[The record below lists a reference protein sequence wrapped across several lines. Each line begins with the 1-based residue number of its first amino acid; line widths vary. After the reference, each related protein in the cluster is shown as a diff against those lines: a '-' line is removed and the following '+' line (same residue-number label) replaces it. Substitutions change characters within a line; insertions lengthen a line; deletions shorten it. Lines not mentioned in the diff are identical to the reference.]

1 MTEALLITTG
11 NGAQREVINSIDSFC
26 LSNGAPVR
34 VFNWQNVSFSASSE
48 ETANTDRSLLNLTV
62 QTNAAD
68 YFENTPAEQSA
79 PDGFY
84 LQFNSDSL
92 AKYTGNGYWT
102 NHTSCL
108 FYKGGGTNG
117 GGYMV
122 ELASWQFKTLS
133 WNPAPYNTNFSPN
146 LDIQIVLTT
155 TNWALSILGDV
166 NTNGQP
172 LYFSG
177 AYTNAGINTS
187 TNVGAWD
194 IIGTT
199 NITSDVTNDLENGVG
214 YCIGAEN
221 QTEGPGLT
229 MSFGKITVASIAN
242 PIVLGPTITT
252 SNELAAFGYNTN
264 TIYSGEALALSAQV
278 SDTSPGANVQY
289 LWQVANEAVP
299 GTFTNLA
306 NGTSSNVVINT
317 LPFSDGNNSSP
328 WIFQVVVTDGINPPV
343 TNATPVT
350 ILPAQGPQVTQDVP
364 GTAIVLS
371 VGQTLTLPVSLSGN
385 LPMYFQWVF
394 NSQSPYGPFTNLLTQ
409 TNNVL
414 KIPNLNTNETG
425 YYQLIASNS
434 VAGGLTAE
442 SSVQPITV
450 NPLIPIPPLPGS
462 YGQLVVTNAMNLNLV
477 AFWQL
482 NETSSPAAGGG
493 FTEAIDYSGNGN
505 TATYG
510 AAALNESDGIF
521 GPTNYPGFATNQGAL
536 ETALNT
542 PSSCVTAPNL
552 NLPATNMNVT
562 ISMWIDP
569 LSVEPASSGLF
580 FNRGASANGLGFG
593 NTPGH
598 VGVQLGQHCG
608 EL

>member
-1 MTEALLITTG
+1 MNSYPAQNPQSHPRRRTGRWQSLFAASLTLGLALLLQPARAQIIYESDSFNDPNDVLTLNTNGIGDGFNPYASGGTVEEANDRALLITTG

-48 ETANTDRSLLNLTV
+48 GTANTDRSLLNLTV

-317 LPFSDGNNSSP
+317 LPFSDGNNSR
-328 WIFQVVVTDGINPPV
+328 PV
-343 TNATPVT
+343 
-350 ILPAQGPQVTQDVP
+350 D
-364 GTAIVLS
+364 
-371 VGQTLTLPVSLSGN
+371 
-385 LPMYFQWVF
+385 
-394 NSQSPYGPFTNLLTQ
+394 
-409 TNNVL
+409 
-414 KIPNLNTNETG
+414 IPSRCHRR
-425 YYQLIASNS
+425 Y
-434 VAGGLTAE
+434 
-442 SSVQPITV
+442 
-450 NPLIPIPPLPGS
+450 
-462 YGQLVVTNAMNLNLV
+462 
-477 AFWQL
+477 
-482 NETSSPAAGGG
+482 
-493 FTEAIDYSGNGN
+493 
-505 TATYG
+505 
-510 AAALNESDGIF
+510 
-521 GPTNYPGFATNQGAL
+521 
-536 ETALNT
+536 
-542 PSSCVTAPNL
+542 
-552 NLPATNMNVT
+552 
-562 ISMWIDP
+562 
-569 LSVEPASSGLF
+569 
-580 FNRGASANGLGFG
+580 
-593 NTPGH
+593 
-598 VGVQLGQHCG
+598 
-608 EL
+608 